1 MGIRGRS
8 RLLTAFLRALKNHL
22 IGLCTLRRIEMVEYP
37 LSLPT
42 DALMTL
48 LDVVRGKVDTSKAV
62 HAAWN
67 ILGYGLAQ
75 GFPIQQGIGDSSDA
89 ATAEALEVL
98 IAHDH
103 PEAVGFPALALGIV
117 LRLAL
122 KIIMESLT

>member
-1 MGIRGRS
+1 
-8 RLLTAFLRALKNHL
+8 
-22 IGLCTLRRIEMVEYP
+22 MVEYP

-48 LDVVRGKVDTSKAV
+48 LDVVRGKIDASKAV

-75 GFPIQQGIGDSSDA
+75 GFPVQQGIGDSSDA
-89 ATAEALEVL
+89 ATAEALTVL

-103 PEAVGFPALALGIV
+103 PEAVGFPALAFSIV
-117 LRLAL
+117 LKLAL

>member
-1 MGIRGRS
+1 
-8 RLLTAFLRALKNHL
+8 
-22 IGLCTLRRIEMVEYP
+22 MVEYP
-37 LSLPT
+37 LTLPT

-48 LDVVRGKVDTSKAV
+48 LDVVRGKTDTSKAV

-89 ATAEALEVL
+89 ATAEAIEAL
-98 IAHDH
+98 IAYDH
-103 PEAVGFPALALGIV
+103 PEAVGFPAVALGIV

>member
-1 MGIRGRS
+1 
-8 RLLTAFLRALKNHL
+8 
-22 IGLCTLRRIEMVEYP
+22 MVDYP

-48 LDVVRGKVDTSKAV
+48 LDVVRGKIDASKAV

-67 ILGYGLAQ
+67 LLGFGLAQ
-75 GFPIQQGIGDSSDA
+75 GFPLQQGIGDSSDG

-98 IAHDH
+98 IAYDH
-103 PEAVGFPALALGIV
+103 PEAVGFPSLALGIV

>member
-1 MGIRGRS
+1 
-8 RLLTAFLRALKNHL
+8 
-22 IGLCTLRRIEMVEYP
+22 MVEYP

-48 LDVVRGKVDTSKAV
+48 LDVVRGKVDASKAV
-62 HAAWN
+62 HASWN

-98 IAHDH
+98 IAYDH
-103 PEAVGFPALALGIV
+103 PEAVGFPALAFAIALK
-117 LRLAL
+117 LAL
-122 KIIMESLT
+122 KLVLSALS